1 MDKTC
6 SKRCGWHRIC
16 RVSTTLQPRNGYRR
30 AKLFV
35 SPRSRLAPGYEADI
49 VFLRL
54 DSPHFVPLRSPL
66 TQMIFAEN
74 GASVHTVMIGG
85 RIVFQGGQLLTLDE
99 SVLRRQAQEAANRLD
114 QANAGTYA
122 SAATVA
128 RLLSARMHR
137 PHAATKARADLRR
150 LIAPLPAPSRTMR

>member
-35 SPRSRLAPGYEADI
+35 SPRSRLAPGHEADI

-66 TQMIFAEN
+66 IQMVFAEN

-85 RIVFQGGQLLTLDE
+85 RIVFQ
-99 SVLRRQAQEAANRLD
+99 AANSGPSMNLCCGGKRKRPRTD
-114 QANAGTYA
+114 WTRPTPARTHRRRRSRDWSEH
-122 SAATVA
+122 SAAQGCTG
-128 RLLSARMHR
+128 H
-137 PHAATKARADLRR
+137 T
-150 LIAPLPAPSRTMR
+150 LPRKFGLTCDG

>member
-1 MDKTC
+1 M
-6 SKRCGWHRIC
+6 
-16 RVSTTLQPRNGYRR
+16 
-30 AKLFV
+30 
-35 SPRSRLAPGYEADI
+35 
-49 VFLRL
+49 FLRL

-66 TQMIFAEN
+66 IQMVFAEN

-122 SAATVA
+122 SAAAVA
-128 RLLSARMHR
+128 RLFGAFC
-137 PHAATKARADLRR
+137 AAQGCTGHT
-150 LIAPLPAPSRTMR
+150 LPRKLGLTCDG

>member
-1 MDKTC
+1 M
-6 SKRCGWHRIC
+6 
-16 RVSTTLQPRNGYRR
+16 
-30 AKLFV
+30 
-35 SPRSRLAPGYEADI
+35 
-49 VFLRL
+49 FLRL

-66 TQMIFAEN
+66 IQMVFAEN

-122 SAATVA
+122 SAAAVA
-128 RLLSARMHR
+128 RLFGAFC
-137 PHAATKARADLRR
+137 AAQGCTGHT
-150 LIAPLPAPSRTMR
+150 LPRKFGLTCDG